1 MTEPPGW
8 LAHGAVPRLREDLL
22 TARDRLAP
30 YDPGT
35 DARQAAVLLLFGP
48 GTATTTSA
56 TTSASTAT
64 TTSGPDPRTPGHD
77 ADPRS
82 AHLLL
87 TRRSAHL
94 RSHAGQVAFPGGRVE
109 PGDTGPAATALREA
123 AEEVALDPSSVT
135 VVAELPVLHVV
146 PSNNDVTP
154 VVGWW
159 HAPGPLRPDLHE
171 VDAVTTVPLADLA
184 DPAVRIGVR
193 HPSGGVWP
201 GFDVPGGFLVWG
213 FTAWVVDRVL
223 ASCGLDGAWDASPVL
238 EMPPRVP
245 ASGPVPGGADVP

>member
-1 MTEPPGW
+1 MSDPPSW
-8 LAHGAVPRLREDLL
+8 LIDDAVPRLREELDE
-22 TARDRLAP
+22 ARDRLAHG
-30 YDPGT
+30 DPGV

-48 GTATTTSA
+48 DAPGAPTSA
-56 TTSASTAT
+56 D
-64 TTSGPDPRTPGHD
+64 GPR
-77 ADPRS
+77 AAR
-82 AHLLL
+82 LLL
-87 TRRSAHL
+87 SRRSAHL

-109 PGDTGPAATALREA
+109 PGDVSPSATALREA
-123 AEEVALDPSSVT
+123 AEEVALDPASVT
-135 VVAELPVLHVV
+135 VVAELPVLHVL

-159 HAPGPLRPDLHE
+159 HRPGPLQPDLVE
-171 VDAVTTVPLADLA
+171 VDAVSTVRLADLA

-223 ASCGLDGAWDASPVL
+223 VACGLDTPWDGAPVL

-245 ASGPVPGGADVP
+245 TSATDAGDSR